1 MAKHRLSESN
11 EDISDTKKRKTGR
24 FIVVPI
30 LNGRAA
36 SDQARVVDSTN

>member
-1 MAKHRLSESN
+1 MAQYRSSANN
-11 EDISDTKKRKTGR
+11 EDSATKKTSR

-36 SDQARVVDSTN
+36 SDQARVVDTN

>member
-1 MAKHRLSESN
+1 MAKHRLYESN
-11 EDISDTKKRKTGR
+11 EDISATKKKTGR

-36 SDQARVVDSTN
+36 SDQARVVDITN